1 MKNCTLCVL
10 VMLMLA
16 TTPIFSQEDLQL
28 TSKDSIVKSSWVL
41 GLGFNIVDDTATP
54 FGDTFLDIKDTWNV
68 VPYPSRIS
76 IGRFFKNGLG
86 IEAIGTYNKYKVGK
100 IIDGAINT
108 APREYFSIDGKISYD
123 LNKLI
128 GETNWFDPYIH
139 VGAGYSSIGNVGR
152 STANAGFG
160 FNTWFS
166 DKWGANFNTM
176 GKWGI
181 KEGSTKQLQHS
192 AGVVYRFGIEKGL
205 SKKGVEKLAMV
216 EALEKEKQRI
226 ADSLALV
233 QRAKDEAAMAK
244 RLAEEKEKARLA
256 AIEKAKIDAENQ
268 RKEKIKD
275 AINALGYV
283 YFNFDSS
290 YLNKSYKALLDNL
303 ALILQDNPSVTL
315 KVGSHTDSRGPE
327 KYNMWLSERRV
338 DKTKEYL
345 ISQGIERNRL
355 ATEAHGENQ
364 LTNEC
369 NDHTRC
375 SETKHKL
382 NRRSEFV
389 IEGY

>member
-192 AGVVYRFGIEKGL
+192 AGVVYQFGIEKGL
-205 SKKGVEKLAMV
+205 SKKGLEKLAMI

-256 AIEKAKIDAENQ
+256 ALEKAKKEAEQLKKNKIDELANLN
-268 RKEKIKD
+268 K
-275 AINALGYV
+275 V
-283 YFNFDSS
+283 YFRFDSS
-290 YLNKSYKALLDNL
+290 YLAVTDQGKLDELVAFMNKYPEVVIEVKGHAD
-303 ALILQDNPSVTL
+303 A
-315 KVGSHTDSRGPE
+315 RGE
-327 KYNMWLSERRV
+327 AEYNQWLSKRRADSAV
-338 DKTKEYL
+338 KYVVSAGIDSNRINGKGYGESQ
-345 ISQGIERNRL
+345 ISNGC
-355 ATEAHGENQ
+355 TDGV
-364 LTNEC
+364 
-369 NDHTRC
+369 RC
-375 SETKHKL
+375 SSDEHKV
-382 NRRSEFV
+382 NRRTEYSLE
-389 IEGY
+389 